1 MSLSGTVKDF
11 GAGMAALYRRYAE
24 WLVSITWKRFFL
36 LSVLLLIVAGI
47 LSNLPPFSWDIAT
60 KTTHVPSSRNVD
72 ITVDEHGVRI
82 KPKSKR
88 SQAPEVIIDEH
99 GVQIRRKADV
109 NKPSLDIII
118 DEHGVQMRPGP
129 EAPTP
134 PTPPSS
140 LPSPK
145 PSAAQSSLADDI
157 RREVVEPLRRE
168 IAKVQREAAEEA
180 RQDADQAKQDARQAQ
195 RDAEEKRHD
204 ADDMRRE
211 VMDAL
216 SQLGTQERVVHIQL
230 GDYLPQ
236 VAFLFIL
243 LSAGIKI
250 AYAGRVKAEAKAAQ
264 AQEVAEAE
272 SLQRQVVEARMA
284 AMQAQVE
291 PHFLFNTLASI
302 DHLIE
307 VDPPRASRMQ
317 RNLIALLRA
326 SMPAMREKATNLGRE
341 LEVVRPYL
349 EILKVRMEE
358 RLQAQ
363 VNVSEG
369 LYSADFPPMMLQS
382 LVENA
387 IKHGLEP
394 KADGGSLTVS
404 AEVAHGKLHVSV
416 ADTGVGF
423 ARAATAG
430 TGTGLTNIRERLKL
444 IYGDAAELRIAP
456 NAPTGT
462 RVTIVVPYKAT

>member
-1 MSLSGTVKDF
+1 VDDNGVRIKPKRKGSQ
-11 GAGMAALYRRYAE
+11 APE
-24 WLVSITWKRFFL
+24 IT
-36 LSVLLLIVAGI
+36 I
-47 LSNLPPFSWDIAT
+47 
-60 KTTHVPSSRNVD
+60 
-72 ITVDEHGVRI
+72 DEHGVRI
-82 KPKSKR
+82 KREGDPASGKPP
-88 SQAPEVIIDEH
+88 QEIIVDEH
-99 GVQIRRKADV
+99 GVRRGAD
-109 NKPSLDIII
+109 
-118 DEHGVQMRPGP
+118 
-129 EAPTP
+129 ATPTQ
-134 PTPPSS
+134 
-140 LPSPK
+140 PK
-145 PSAAQSSLADDI
+145 PPAPPAAPRAKDEAAGVAEEITQELAQDI
-157 RREVVEPLRRE
+157 RREV
-168 IAKVQREAAEEA
+168 I
-180 RQDADQAKQDARQAQ
+180 DAIGEMGD
-195 RDAEEKRHD
+195 E
-204 ADDMRRE
+204 
-211 VMDAL
+211 
-216 SQLGTQERVVHIQL
+216 ERVVHVRL
-230 GDYLPQ
+230 GNYLPQ
-236 VAFLFIL
+236 LAFLFIL
-243 LSAGIKI
+243 LSAAIKI

-456 NAPTGT
+456 NTPTGT

>member
-1 MSLSGTVKDF
+1 MSLTSGIRQS
-11 GAGMAALYRRYAE
+11 GSGLAALYRRYAE
-24 WLVSITWKRFFL
+24 WLVSITWKRFIV
-36 LSVLLLIVAGI
+36 LSLLLLIVTGI
-47 LSNLPPFSWDIAT
+47 LSSLPPFNWDLAT
-60 KTTHVPSSRNVD
+60 RTTLVPASRSVD
-72 ITVDEHGVRI
+72 ITVDDNGVRIKPKRKSSQAPEITIDEHGVRI
-82 KPKSKR
+82 KREGDPASGP
-88 SQAPEVIIDEH
+88 QEIIVDEH
-99 GVQIRRKADV
+99 GVRR
-109 NKPSLDIII
+109 
-118 DEHGVQMRPGP
+118 GP
-129 EAPTP
+129 DAAQTQPKP
-134 PTPPSS
+134 PTPP
-140 LPSPK
+140 
-145 PSAAQSSLADDI
+145 AAPRAKDEAAGVAGEITQELAQDI
-157 RREVVEPLRRE
+157 RREV
-168 IAKVQREAAEEA
+168 I
-180 RQDADQAKQDARQAQ
+180 DAIGEMGD
-195 RDAEEKRHD
+195 E
-204 ADDMRRE
+204 
-211 VMDAL
+211 
-216 SQLGTQERVVHIQL
+216 ERVVHVRL
-230 GDYLPQ
+230 GNYLPQ
-236 VAFLFIL
+236 FAFLFIL
-243 LSAGIKI
+243 LSAAIKI
-250 AYAGRVKAEAKAAQ
+250 AYAGRVKAEAKAAE
-264 AQEVAEAE
+264 AQEVAESE
-272 SLQRQVVEARMA
+272 SLRRQVVEARMA

-317 RNLIALLRA
+317 KNLIALLRA
-326 SMPAMREKATNLGRE
+326 SMPAMRDKATNLGRE

-358 RLQAQ
+358 RLQPQ
-363 VNVSEG
+363 VDVPEG

-394 KADGGSLTVS
+394 KSDGGSLSVS

>member
-1 MSLSGTVKDF
+1 
-11 GAGMAALYRRYAE
+11 MAALYRRYAE
-24 WLVSITWKRFFL
+24 WLVSITWKRFIV
-36 LSVLLLIVAGI
+36 LSLLLLIVTGI
-47 LSNLPPFSWDIAT
+47 LSNLPPFNWDLAT
-60 KTTHVPSSRNVD
+60 RTIHVPASRNVD
-72 ITVDEHGVRI
+72 ITVDDHGVRI
-82 KPKSKR
+82 KPKRKS
-88 SQAPEVIIDEH
+88 SQAPEITIDEH
-99 GVQIRRKADV
+99 GVRIKREGDPASG
-109 NKPSLDIII
+109 KPPQEIIV
-118 DEHGVQMRPGP
+118 DEHGVQMRRDPQ
-129 EAPTP
+129 AAP
-134 PTPPSS
+134 PTPPSA
-140 LPSPK
+140 K
-145 PSAAQSSLADDI
+145 HEAAGVAEEITQELAQDI
-157 RREVVEPLRRE
+157 RREV
-168 IAKVQREAAEEA
+168 I
-180 RQDADQAKQDARQAQ
+180 DAIGEMGD
-195 RDAEEKRHD
+195 E
-204 ADDMRRE
+204 
-211 VMDAL
+211 
-216 SQLGTQERVVHIQL
+216 ERVVHVRL
-230 GDYLPQ
+230 GNYLPQ
-236 VAFLFIL
+236 LAFLFIL
-243 LSAGIKI
+243 LSAAIKI
-250 AYAGRVKAEAKAAQ
+250 AYAGRVKAEAKAAE

-272 SLQRQVVEARMA
+272 SLKRQVSEARMA

-317 RNLIALLRA
+317 KNLIALLRA

-349 EILKVRMEE
+349 EILKVRMEG

-404 AEVAHGKLHVSV
+404 AEVAHGKLQVSV

>member
-1 MSLSGTVKDF
+1 MSLTNSVKESGSVI
-11 GAGMAALYRRYAE
+11 AALYRRYAE
-24 WLVSITWKRFFL
+24 WLVSITWKRFFV
-36 LSVLLLIVAGI
+36 LSLLLLIVTGI
-47 LSNLPPFSWDIAT
+47 LSNLPPFNWDLAT
-60 KTTHVPSSRNVD
+60 RTTHVPASRSVD
-72 ITVDEHGVRI
+72 ITVDDNGVRIKPKRKGSEAPEITIDEHGVRI
-82 KPKSKR
+82 KRQGDSASGP
-88 SQAPEVIIDEH
+88 QEIIVDEH
-99 GVQIRRKADV
+99 GVRR
-109 NKPSLDIII
+109 
-118 DEHGVQMRPGP
+118 GP
-129 EAPTP
+129 DATPTQPKP
-134 PTPPSS
+134 PTPPAA
-140 LPSPK
+140 
-145 PSAAQSSLADDI
+145 PSAKDEAAGVAEEITQELAQDI
-157 RREVVEPLRRE
+157 RREV
-168 IAKVQREAAEEA
+168 I
-180 RQDADQAKQDARQAQ
+180 DAIGEMGD
-195 RDAEEKRHD
+195 E
-204 ADDMRRE
+204 
-211 VMDAL
+211 
-216 SQLGTQERVVHIQL
+216 ERVVHVRL
-230 GDYLPQ
+230 GNYLPQ
-236 VAFLFIL
+236 LAFLFIL
-243 LSAGIKI
+243 LSAAIKI
-250 AYAGRVKAEAKAAQ
+250 AYAGRVKAEAKAAE

-317 RNLIALLRA
+317 KNLIALLRA
-326 SMPAMREKATNLGRE
+326 SMPAMRDKATNLGRE

-358 RLQAQ
+358 RLQPQ
-363 VNVSEG
+363 VDVSEG
-369 LYSADFPPMMLQS
+369 LYSAEFPPMMLQS

-444 IYGDAAELRIAP
+444 IYGDAAELRITP

>member
-1 MSLSGTVKDF
+1 MSLSRTVKDF
-11 GAGMAALYRRYAE
+11 RAGMAALYRRYAE
-24 WLVSITWKRFFL
+24 WLVSITWKRFIL
-36 LSVLLLIVAGI
+36 LSLLLLIVTAI
-47 LSNLPPFSWDIAT
+47 LSNLPPFNWDLAT
-60 KTTHVPSSRNVD
+60 RTTHVPASRNVD
-72 ITVDEHGVRI
+72 ITVDDHGVRI
-82 KPKSKR
+82 KPKRKS
-88 SQAPEVIIDEH
+88 SQAPEITIDEH
-99 GVQIRRKADV
+99 GVRIRRDGDPASG
-109 NKPSLDIII
+109 KPPQEIIV
-118 DEHGVQMRPGP
+118 DEHGVRRGADA
-129 EAPTP
+129 APTQRKP
-134 PTPPSS
+134 PTPPAAA
-140 LPSPK
+140 
-145 PSAAQSSLADDI
+145 SAKDEAAGVVEEITQELAQDI
-157 RREVVEPLRRE
+157 RREV
-168 IAKVQREAAEEA
+168 I
-180 RQDADQAKQDARQAQ
+180 DAIGEMGD
-195 RDAEEKRHD
+195 
-204 ADDMRRE
+204 
-211 VMDAL
+211 
-216 SQLGTQERVVHIQL
+216 QERVVHVRLGNYMPQL
-230 GDYLPQ
+230 
-236 VAFLFIL
+236 AFLFIL
-243 LSAGIKI
+243 LSAAIKI
-250 AYAGRVKAEAKAAQ
+250 AYAGRVKAEAKAAE

-272 SLQRQVVEARMA
+272 SLKRQVTEARMA

-307 VDPPRASRMQ
+307 VDPARASRMQ
-317 RNLIALLRA
+317 KNLIALLRA

-394 KADGGSLTVS
+394 KADGGSLNVS
-404 AEVAHGKLHVSV
+404 AEVAHGKLQVSV

-430 TGTGLTNIRERLKL
+430 TGTGLSSIRERLKL
-444 IYGDAAELRIAP
+444 IYGDAAELRITA

-462 RVTIVVPYKAT
+462 RVTVVVPYKAT

>member
-1 MSLSGTVKDF
+1 MSLTSSAKGL
-11 GAGMAALYRRYAE
+11 GAGIAAMYRRYAE
-24 WLVSITWKRFFL
+24 WLVSISWKRFVV
-36 LSVLLLIVAGI
+36 LSIVLMIVAGI
-47 LSNLPPFSWDIAT
+47 LSDLPPFTWDLVEP
-60 KTTHVPSSRNVD
+60 KVLKSKRVRPSRDVD
-72 ITVDEHGVRI
+72 VTVDEQGVRI
-82 KPKSKR
+82 KPKR
-88 SQAPEVIIDEH
+88 EGSQAPDIVIDEH
-99 GVQIRRKADV
+99 GVQIRR
-109 NKPSLDIII
+109 PGEEIII
-118 DEHGVQMRPGP
+118 DQHGVQRRSGP
-129 EAPTP
+129 VPPKAPK
-134 PTPPSS
+134 PPS
-140 LPSPK
+140 LPADEEDADAAA
-145 PSAAQSSLADDI
+145 AAQRELTQDSSSLAQEI
-157 RREVVEPLRRE
+157 RREIVGAIGEMGDRE
-168 IAKVQREAAEEA
+168 RI
-180 RQDADQAKQDARQAQ
+180 
-195 RDAEEKRHD
+195 
-204 ADDMRRE
+204 
-211 VMDAL
+211 
-216 SQLGTQERVVHIQL
+216 VHVHA

-236 VAFLFIL
+236 LAFLFIL
-243 LSAGIKI
+243 LSAAIKI
-250 AYAGRVKAEAKAAQ
+250 AYAGRVKAEARAAE
-264 AQEVAEAE
+264 AQQVADAE
-272 SLQRQVVEARMA
+272 SLKRQLAEARMA

-394 KADGGSLTVS
+394 KADGGSLSVS
-404 AEVAHGKLHVSV
+404 AEVAHGKLQVSV

-430 TGTGLTNIRERLKL
+430 TGTGLSNIRERLKL
-444 IYGDAAELRIAP
+444 IYGDAAELRIAA
-456 NAPTGT
+456 NAPSGT

>member
-1 MSLSGTVKDF
+1 
-11 GAGMAALYRRYAE
+11 MAALYRRYAE
-24 WLVSITWKRFFL
+24 WLVSITWKRFIL
-36 LSVLLLIVAGI
+36 LSLLLLIVTGI
-47 LSNLPPFSWDIAT
+47 LSNLPPFNWDLAT
-60 KTTHVPSSRNVD
+60 RTTHVPASRSVD
-72 ITVDEHGVRI
+72 ITVDDNGVRIKPKRKGSQAPEITIDEHGARIKRDGDPASGKPPQEIIVDEHGVR
-82 KPKSKR
+82 R
-88 SQAPEVIIDEH
+88 
-99 GVQIRRKADV
+99 GAD
-109 NKPSLDIII
+109 
-118 DEHGVQMRPGP
+118 
-129 EAPTP
+129 ATPTQ
-134 PTPPSS
+134 
-140 LPSPK
+140 PK
-145 PSAAQSSLADDI
+145 PPAPPKAKDEAAGVTEEITQELAQDI
-157 RREVVEPLRRE
+157 RREV
-168 IAKVQREAAEEA
+168 I
-180 RQDADQAKQDARQAQ
+180 DAIGETGD
-195 RDAEEKRHD
+195 E
-204 ADDMRRE
+204 
-211 VMDAL
+211 
-216 SQLGTQERVVHIQL
+216 ERVVHVRL
-230 GDYLPQ
+230 GNYMPQ
-236 VAFLFIL
+236 FAFLFIL
-243 LSAGIKI
+243 LSAAIKI

-363 VNVSEG
+363 VDVPEG

-404 AEVAHGKLHVSV
+404 AEVAHGKLQVSV

-430 TGTGLTNIRERLKL
+430 TGTGLSSIRERLKL
-444 IYGDAAELRIAP
+444 IYGDAAELRITA

>member
-1 MSLSGTVKDF
+1 MSLTNGIKQSGS
-11 GAGMAALYRRYAE
+11 GIAALYRRYSE
-24 WLVSITWKRFFL
+24 WLVSITWKRFIV
-36 LSVLLLIVAGI
+36 LSLLLLVVTGM
-47 LSNLPPFSWDIAT
+47 LSNLPPFNWDLAT
-60 KTTHVPSSRNVD
+60 RTTHVPASRSVD
-72 ITVDEHGVRI
+72 ITVDDNGVRIKPKRKSSQAPEITIDEHGVRI
-82 KPKSKR
+82 KREGDPASGKPP
-88 SQAPEVIIDEH
+88 QEIIVDEH
-99 GVQIRRKADV
+99 GVRR
-109 NKPSLDIII
+109 
-118 DEHGVQMRPGP
+118 GP
-129 EAPTP
+129 DAAQAQPKP
-134 PTPPSS
+134 PTA
-140 LPSPK
+140 
-145 PSAAQSSLADDI
+145 PSAKDEAAGVVEEITQELAQDI
-157 RREVVEPLRRE
+157 RREV
-168 IAKVQREAAEEA
+168 I
-180 RQDADQAKQDARQAQ
+180 DAIGEMGD
-195 RDAEEKRHD
+195 E
-204 ADDMRRE
+204 
-211 VMDAL
+211 
-216 SQLGTQERVVHIQL
+216 ERVVHVRL
-230 GDYLPQ
+230 GNYLPQ
-236 VAFLFIL
+236 LAFLFIL
-243 LSAGIKI
+243 LSAAIKI
-250 AYAGRVKAEAKAAQ
+250 AYAGRVKAEAKAAE

-317 RNLIALLRA
+317 KNLIALLRA

-349 EILKVRMEE
+349 EILKVRMEQ
-358 RLQAQ
+358 RLQPQ
-363 VNVSEG
+363 VNVPEG

-394 KADGGSLTVS
+394 KADGGSLAVS

-423 ARAATAG
+423 AGAATAG

-444 IYGDAAELRIAP
+444 IYGDAAELRITP
-456 NAPTGT
+456 NTPTGT

>member
-1 MSLSGTVKDF
+1 MSLTGSIKQSGS
-11 GAGMAALYRRYAE
+11 GMAALYRRYAE
-24 WLVSITWKRFFL
+24 WLVSITWKRFIL
-36 LSVLLLIVAGI
+36 LSLLLLIVTGI
-47 LSNLPPFSWDIAT
+47 LSNLPPFNWDLAT
-60 KTTHVPSSRNVD
+60 RTTHVPASRSVD
-72 ITVDEHGVRI
+72 ITVDDNGVRIKPRRKGSQAPEITIDEHGVRI
-82 KPKSKR
+82 KRAGDAASGP
-88 SQAPEVIIDEH
+88 QEIIVDEH
-99 GVQIRRKADV
+99 GVRR
-109 NKPSLDIII
+109 
-118 DEHGVQMRPGP
+118 GP
-129 EAPTP
+129 DTPQAQPKP
-134 PTPPSS
+134 PTPPAA
-140 LPSPK
+140 
-145 PSAAQSSLADDI
+145 PSAKDEAAGVAEEITQELAQDI
-157 RREVVEPLRRE
+157 RREV
-168 IAKVQREAAEEA
+168 I
-180 RQDADQAKQDARQAQ
+180 DAIG
-195 RDAEEKRHD
+195 EMG
-204 ADDMRRE
+204 DD
-211 VMDAL
+211 
-216 SQLGTQERVVHIQL
+216 ERVVHVRLGNYMPQL
-230 GDYLPQ
+230 
-236 VAFLFIL
+236 AFLFIL
-243 LSAGIKI
+243 LSTAIKI
-250 AYAGRVKAEAKAAQ
+250 AYAGRVKAEAKAAE

-317 RNLIALLRA
+317 KNLIALLRA
-326 SMPAMREKATNLGRE
+326 SMPAMRDKATNLGRE

-363 VNVSEG
+363 VNVPEG

-394 KADGGSLTVS
+394 KAEGGSLSVS

-430 TGTGLTNIRERLKL
+430 TGTGLSNIRERLKL

-462 RVTIVVPYKAT
+462 RVAIVVPYKAT

>member
-1 MSLSGTVKDF
+1 MPLTSSIKESGSVI
-11 GAGMAALYRRYAE
+11 AALYRRYAE
-24 WLVSITWKRFFL
+24 WLVSITWKRFIV
-36 LSVLLLIVAGI
+36 LSLLLLIVTGI
-47 LSNLPPFSWDIAT
+47 VSSLPPFNWDLAT
-60 KTTHVPSSRNVD
+60 RTTHVPASRSVD
-72 ITVDEHGVRI
+72 ITVDDNGVRIKPKRKSSQVPEITIDERGVRIKREGDPASGKPPQEIIVDEHGVRRGPDATQ
-82 KPKSKR
+82 PK
-88 SQAPEVIIDEH
+88 
-99 GVQIRRKADV
+99 
-109 NKPSLDIII
+109 
-118 DEHGVQMRPGP
+118 
-129 EAPTP
+129 P
-134 PTPPSS
+134 PTPAAA
-140 LPSPK
+140 
-145 PSAAQSSLADDI
+145 PSAKDEAAGVAEEITQELAQDI
-157 RREVVEPLRRE
+157 RREV
-168 IAKVQREAAEEA
+168 I
-180 RQDADQAKQDARQAQ
+180 DAIGEMGD
-195 RDAEEKRHD
+195 E
-204 ADDMRRE
+204 
-211 VMDAL
+211 
-216 SQLGTQERVVHIQL
+216 ERVIHVRLGNYMPQL
-230 GDYLPQ
+230 
-236 VAFLFIL
+236 AFLFIL
-243 LSAGIKI
+243 LSAAIKI
-250 AYAGRVKAEAKAAQ
+250 AYAGRVKAEAK
-264 AQEVAEAE
+264 AE

-317 RNLIALLRA
+317 KNLITLLRA
-326 SMPAMREKATNLGRE
+326 SMPAMREKATSLGRE

-358 RLQAQ
+358 RLQPR
-363 VNVSEG
+363 VDVSGG

>member
-1 MSLSGTVKDF
+1 VRTKRAGDAASGPQ
-11 GAGMAALYRRYAE
+11 E
-24 WLVSITWKRFFL
+24 I
-36 LSVLLLIVAGI
+36 I
-47 LSNLPPFSWDIAT
+47 
-60 KTTHVPSSRNVD
+60 
-72 ITVDEHGVRI
+72 VDEHGVRRGPDASQTQP
-82 KPKSKR
+82 KPP
-88 SQAPEVIIDEH
+88 APP
-99 GVQIRRKADV
+99 AA
-109 NKPSLDIII
+109 
-118 DEHGVQMRPGP
+118 PGAKE
-129 EAPTP
+129 EAPGVAEEITQE
-134 PTPPSS
+134 
-140 LPSPK
+140 L
-145 PSAAQSSLADDI
+145 AQDI
-157 RREVVEPLRRE
+157 RREV
-168 IAKVQREAAEEA
+168 I
-180 RQDADQAKQDARQAQ
+180 DAIGGMGD
-195 RDAEEKRHD
+195 E
-204 ADDMRRE
+204 
-211 VMDAL
+211 
-216 SQLGTQERVVHIQL
+216 ERVVHVRL
-230 GDYLPQ
+230 GNYLPQ
-236 VAFLFIL
+236 LAFLFIL
-243 LSAGIKI
+243 LSAAIKI

-317 RNLIALLRA
+317 KNLIALLRA
-326 SMPAMREKATNLGRE
+326 SMPAMRDKATHLGRE

-358 RLQAQ
+358 RLRPQ
-363 VNVSEG
+363 VDVPEG

-394 KADGGSLTVS
+394 KAEGGSLAVS

-430 TGTGLTNIRERLKL
+430 TGTGLSNIRERLKL

-456 NAPTGT
+456 NTPAGT

>member
-1 MSLSGTVKDF
+1 MSLTSSIKESGS
-11 GAGMAALYRRYAE
+11 GIAALYRRYAE
-24 WLVSITWKRFFL
+24 WLVSITWKRFIV
-36 LSVLLLIVAGI
+36 LSLLLLIVTGI
-47 LSNLPPFSWDIAT
+47 LSNLPPFSWDLAT
-60 KTTHVPSSRNVD
+60 RTTHVPASRNVD
-72 ITVDEHGVRI
+72 ITVDDHGVRI
-82 KPKSKR
+82 KPKRKS
-88 SQAPEVIIDEH
+88 SQAPEITIDEH
-99 GVQIRRKADV
+99 GVRIKREGDPASG
-109 NKPSLDIII
+109 KPPQEIIV
-118 DEHGVQMRPGP
+118 DEHGVQMRRDPQ
-129 EAPTP
+129 AAP
-134 PTPPSS
+134 PTPPSA
-140 LPSPK
+140 K
-145 PSAAQSSLADDI
+145 HEAAGVAEEITQELAQDI
-157 RREVVEPLRRE
+157 RREV
-168 IAKVQREAAEEA
+168 I
-180 RQDADQAKQDARQAQ
+180 DAIGEMGD
-195 RDAEEKRHD
+195 E
-204 ADDMRRE
+204 
-211 VMDAL
+211 
-216 SQLGTQERVVHIQL
+216 ERVVHVRL
-230 GDYLPQ
+230 GNYLPQ
-236 VAFLFIL
+236 LAFLFIL
-243 LSAGIKI
+243 LSAAIKI
-250 AYAGRVKAEAKAAQ
+250 AYAGRVKAEAKAAE

-272 SLQRQVVEARMA
+272 SLKRQVTEARMA

-317 RNLIALLRA
+317 KNLIALLRA
-326 SMPAMREKATNLGRE
+326 SMPAMREKATHLGRE

-349 EILKVRMEE
+349 EILKVRMEG

-363 VNVSEG
+363 VDVSEG

-394 KADGGSLTVS
+394 KADGGSLAVS

-444 IYGDAAELRIAP
+444 IYGDAAELRITP